1 MGKRYPAGMES
12 ILSAINIPIRGTVKS
27 ADNPTPI
34 ETKEW
39 EVIPQ
44 FAGRIKI
51 TPGLSVGHSEEH
63 TAIVGKVNAS
73 TPINISIGDEYFG
86 LAKFIYR
93 FCLYLG
99 FCAL

>member
-12 ILSAINIPIRGTVKS
+12 ILLAINIPIRDRVKS

-44 FAGRIKI
+44 FA
-51 TPGLSVGHSEEH
+51 
-63 TAIVGKVNAS
+63 
-73 TPINISIGDEYFG
+73 
-86 LAKFIYR
+86 
-93 FCLYLG
+93 C
-99 FCAL
+99 